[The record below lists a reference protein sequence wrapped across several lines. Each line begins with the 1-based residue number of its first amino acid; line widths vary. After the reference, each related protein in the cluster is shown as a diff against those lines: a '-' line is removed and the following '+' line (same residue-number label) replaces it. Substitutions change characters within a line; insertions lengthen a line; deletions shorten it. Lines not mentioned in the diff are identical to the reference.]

1 MLRPTFRCPAALLV
15 AKCRGSPKE
24 RGVAAADNVSKKP
37 WFLVVVVMEAED
49 VVNGAKM

>member
-24 RGVAAADNVSKKP
+24 RGVAADNVSKKP